1 VPLVS
6 GVRRTTSA
14 PMLPH
19 GGSRLNASKPE
30 ANPKTRC
37 PPKEQL
43 LHRSYS
49 LLPSYR
55 KVGFLRLAT
64 RKVVQHNNN
73 LSNRHSRNRVPRTP
87 RRRKVKH
94 MITRF
99 MFIPSDHHDAG
110 SHLPNAGCRTL
121 TGTQK
126 TPLRPSPNE
135 RTCMGWHERHASLR
149 RGSRGTLRPEALNLE
164 A

>member
-1 VPLVS
+1 MPLVS

-37 PPKEQL
+37 PTKNNCFC
-43 LHRSYS
+43 SYS
-49 LLPSYR
+49 LLLLSESRLLAACYAESGPTHKLIESPFKKSETTFPSKAQSKTYDH
-55 KVGFLRLAT
+55 KIYVYT
-64 RKVVQHNNN
+64 
-73 LSNRHSRNRVPRTP
+73 
-87 RRRKVKH
+87 
-94 MITRF
+94 
-99 MFIPSDHHDAG
+99 SDHHDAG

-121 TGTQK
+121 TGKPK
-126 TPLRPSPNE
+126 TLLRPSPNE

>member
-1 VPLVS
+1 MPLVS

-14 PMLPH
+14 PMLSH

-37 PPKEQL
+37 PKKNNCIC
-43 LHRSYS
+43 SYS
-49 LLPSYR
+49 LLLLSESSLLAAC
-55 KVGFLRLAT
+55 LRN
-64 RKVVQHNNN
+64 VVQPKTLIESPFKKQETSSPSKAQSKTYDHKIY
-73 LSNRHSRNRVPRTP
+73 VY
-87 RRRKVKH
+87 
-94 MITRF
+94 I
-99 MFIPSDHHDAG
+99 SDHHDAS

-126 TPLRPSPNE
+126 NKLRPSPNE